1 MKLLIAVISVLAVVT
16 AQAQERFEVGI
27 GAGTTHPMGGD
38 AFKSASSTGDGQN
51 YWLGYGLDENWA
63 VELGLDNLD
72 FDKSNSKHKAIS
84 LNGVYRFLP
93 QSFIHPIVK
102 LGLGSYEST
111 SATEVKTNS
120 MGAKAAMGLEAD
132 FDYISIGTLINFH
145 HILKSDDAADLKN
158 SQAVVPTLFLTL
170 HNALSDMEE
179 NSSDSE
185 AEEATN
191 PPADNASKMSAAPV
205 AKKELKDADGD
216 GISDDD
222 DKCASTPAGVVVN
235 KIGCSEKEK
244 ASVRLDVAFASGK
257 SDLDAKYN
265 SEIEKIAAFMK
276 KFADTKIEVAG
287 HTDSLGDAKKNEV
300 LSQARAE
307 SVKAALVKAGVEEN
321 RLSSKGYG
329 STKSIADNKTK
340 AGRDQ
345 NRRVTAEISIDVDKK
360 K

>member
-1 MKLLIAVISVLAVVT
+1 MKLLIAVLSVLAVVT

-38 AFKSASSTGDGQN
+38 AFKSAAGSGNGQN
-51 YWLGYGLDENWA
+51 YWLGYGLDEHWA

-72 FDKSNSKHKAIS
+72 FDKTNSKHKAIS

-93 QSFIHPIVK
+93 ASFIHPMAK
-102 LGLGSYEST
+102 LGVGSYEST
-111 SATEVKTNS
+111 SSTDVKTNS
-120 MGAKAAMGLEAD
+120 MGAKAALGLEAD
-132 FDYISIGTLINFH
+132 FEYVSIGTLINFH

-158 SQAVVPTLFLTL
+158 SQVVVPTLFLTL
-170 HNALSDMEE
+170 HNALSGMDKDT
-179 NSSDSE
+179 SDSE

-191 PPADNASKMSAAPV
+191 PPADAGKMAAAPV
-205 AKKELKDADGD
+205 AKKEVKDTDGD
-216 GISDDD
+216 GVNDDD
-222 DKCASTPAGVVVN
+222 DKCASTPPGVLVN

-257 SDLDAKYN
+257 SVLDAKYN
-265 SEIEKIAAFMK
+265 TEIEKLAAFMK

-287 HTDSLGDAKKNEV
+287 HTDSLGDAKKNEA
-300 LSQARAE
+300 LSQARAD
-307 SVKAALVKAGVEEN
+307 SVKAALVKAGVEET
-321 RLSSKGYG
+321 RLTSKGYG
-329 STKSIADNKTK
+329 SSQPMADNKTK

>member
-38 AFKSASSTGDGQN
+38 AFKSAASTGDSQN
-51 YWLGYGLDENWA
+51 YWLGYGLDEHWA

-72 FDKSNSKHKAIS
+72 FDKTNSKHKAIS

-93 QSFIHPIVK
+93 SWTLHPIAK
-102 LGLGSYEST
+102 LGIGSYEST
-111 SATEVKTNS
+111 SATDVKTNS
-120 MGAKAAMGLEAD
+120 MGAKAGIGLEAD
-132 FDYISIGTLINFH
+132 FEYISVGTLFNLH

-158 SQAVVPTLFLTL
+158 TQAVVPTVFLTL
-170 HNALSDMEE
+170 HNALSGMEKDA
-179 NSSDSE
+179 SDSE

-191 PPADNASKMSAAPV
+191 PPTDANKMSAAPM
-205 AKKELKDADGD
+205 AKKEVKDTDGD
-216 GISDDD
+216 GVNDDD
-222 DKCASTPAGVVVN
+222 DKCANTPAGVVVN

-257 SDLDAKYN
+257 SVLDAKYN
-265 SEIEKIAAFMK
+265 AEIEKLASFMK
-276 KFADTKIEVAG
+276 KFTDTKVEIAG
-287 HTDSLGDAKKNEV
+287 HTDSLGDAKKNEA
-300 LSQARAE
+300 LSQARADA
-307 SVKAALVKAGVEEN
+307 VKAALVKAGVEDA
-321 RLSSKGYG
+321 RLTAKGYG
-329 STKSIADNKTK
+329 SAQPIADNKTK

-345 NRRVTAEISIDVDKK
+345 NRRVNAEISIDVDKK